1 MTLIDTPGILSGS
14 KQTMGRNYDFAE
26 IVKWFAERSDLI
38 LLLFD
43 AHKIDI
49 SDELKTV
56 IESLHQHDEKMRLV
70 LNKADALTT
79 EEIMHVYGGTM
90 WFLGKVFKT
99 PEVKRSYMSSFWD
112 QPLKN
117 EELKRFMT
125 EERER
130 LLADLYALPAG
141 ARTRKVNEFIKRV
154 RKGRAHCLVFNHL
167 RKSMPSM
174 MGKAK
179 AKERLLAGLPD
190 EFRKVAQASN
200 VPLNDFP
207 NPYEYAEALAT
218 YDLSKLPKA
227 SKELLQ
233 LYEDVIEQDLPG
245 ILQHFTSA
253 PGAAPQSRST
263 LENDGELRGWLHKQ
277 ATSGKWQWRYFVL
290 CARGVPYC
298 VRATAWRSTYPRAGA
313 RARSSTTGGPRSPNP
328 VARWTSR
335 GAPPSPSPSRTGRSR
350 FASRRATGPTT
361 SRPPR
366 ATRCPSGCCA
376 CSTTP
381 RGASKVAVSRSRV
394 MSMHLEQADPRL
406 RRIPRSGGQVER
418 PWLEAR

>member
-1 MTLIDTPGILSGS
+1 LTLIDTPGILSGS

-130 LLADLYALPAG
+130 LLADLYVLPAG

-200 VPLNDFP
+200 VPLNEFP
-207 NPYEYAEALAT
+207 NPYEYAEALST

-263 LENDGELRGWLHKQ
+263 LENDGELRGG
-277 ATSGKWQWRYFVL
+277 S
-290 CARGVPYC
+290 
-298 VRATAWRSTYPRAGA
+298 
-313 RARSSTTGGPRSPNP
+313 
-328 VARWTSR
+328 
-335 GAPPSPSPSRTGRSR
+335 
-350 FASRRATGPTT
+350 T

-366 ATRCPSGCCA
+366 GSGSGATSCCVHA
-376 CSTTP
+376 ASLIVSARRRGGRHIRAQARGHARVLPAARGAQTQWRAGP
-381 RGASKVAVSRSRV
+381 RGVRRQAQARVGPAVHDSHRDARPALPPRGRLGRRDVRVAAVPAV
-394 MSMHLEQADPRL
+394 QRL
-406 RRIPRSGGQVER
+406 AGQVK
-418 PWLEAR
+418 